1 MTNNVSLQTFRAR
14 KMLFKTVSLFKF
26 DQLSQKL
33 FKSPATALNPVLN
46 TLWTLSCSRAAEQ
59 RSFRTHDVEDIMA
72 QI

>member
-1 MTNNVSLQTFRAR
+1 
-14 KMLFKTVSLFKF
+14 MLFKTVSLFKF